1 MEKASDQVWHKGL
14 STKLYNLGSD
24 ISLIKWIKSFLLD
37 RELIMNINDTLQ

>member
-14 STKLYNLGSD
+14 PTKLYNLGSD